1 MQLLLV
7 NLQWSMYISFSFS
20 THSEFLLAAKCV
32 YMRLHLF
39 YCSIFNVKTMEC
51 LWVPS
56 NHGEVPCSHCLSRLS
71 MMLLTASCNK
81 FIDFLIFSFLKFK
94 LVKELWAIDTKLV
107 KHAVGKPFMFFTQ
120 TNRSRCNNKQ
130 LPNFEYDFGNSWGS
144 LPECIF
150 LLKYKLFNNDGL
162 QACIGVEFIIHIY
175 RFNIF
180 SIFQLINSE

>member
-32 YMRLHLF
+32 YMWLHLF
-39 YCSIFNVKTMEC
+39 YCSLFNVKTMEC
-51 LWVPS
+51 LWVHS
-56 NHGEVPCSHCLSRLS
+56 KHGEVPCRYCLSRLS
-71 MMLLTASCNK
+71 TMLLTASSNK

-130 LPNFEYDFGNSWGS
+130 LPHFEHDFGNSGS
-144 LPECIF
+144 SLTECIF

-180 SIFQLINSE
+180 NIFQLINSE